1 VTAVPQSLTI
11 GEVAQRTGL
20 SVHTLRFYENSG
32 LLADDVERA
41 ANGRRCYAE
50 HHVEWF
56 AICTNLR
63 ASGMPLDAIRRYAV
77 LVRQGPGNEAERLA
91 LLRQHEE
98 RVKAQMTKLQQSLDL
113 IAYKVSMYQDGLVD
127 GTAHQLFTPP
137 KPDMSIESS
146 DFVDRGARV
155 DAGTGQGLTS

>member
-32 LLADDVERA
+32 LLPDDVRRA
-41 ANGRRCYAE
+41 ANGRRCYGE

-91 LLRQHEE
+91 ILRQHEE
-98 RVKAQMTKLQQSLDL
+98 RVKAQMTTLQQSLDL

-127 GTAHQLFTPP
+127 GTAHQLFTVHE
-137 KPDMSIESS
+137 PDMSTESS
-146 DFVDRGARV
+146 PHVHLGARA
-155 DAGTGQGLTS
+155 DAGSRQGFSG